1 MKGIYK
7 SEFVGEEGVWA
18 VRDLQY
24 NQIVAWFTS
33 EEMADAF
40 CHLKYVYDRFRHL
53 DTILM
58 DSGFDDGG
66 IQRPIQR
73 ECWKAI
79 KNVIG
84 EE

>member
-7 SEFVGEEGVWA
+7 SEFVPEDGVWA

-24 NQIVAWFTS
+24 NKIVTWFTS

-40 CHLKYVYDRFRHL
+40 CHLKYVYDRFKHL
-53 DTILM
+53 DKILM
-58 DSGFDDGG
+58 DSSFDDDG
-66 IQRPIQR
+66 IRRPIQR
-73 ECWKAI
+73 ELWIAV
-79 KNVIG
+79 KNAVG